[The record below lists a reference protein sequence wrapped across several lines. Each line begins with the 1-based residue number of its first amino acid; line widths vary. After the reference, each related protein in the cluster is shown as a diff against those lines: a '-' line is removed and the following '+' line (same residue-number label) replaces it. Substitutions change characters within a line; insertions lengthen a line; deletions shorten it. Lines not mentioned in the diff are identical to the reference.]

1 MKSSLRSAGVISA
14 LTLLASLAAAGS
26 SVLTSTDG
34 MTVYTYD
41 RDVPGSS
48 ESACVDACAAMW
60 PPVPVQAM
68 APSRDIGTLARDG
81 MKQAAYRDRP
91 LYFYAGDRK
100 PGDAAGDKL
109 GKVWHVV
116 PADTATRAATAPKAA
131 AGTPTHDYQ

>member
-1 MKSSLRSAGVISA
+1 MKTFLHRASLVAAS
-14 LTLLASLAAAGS
+14 TLLVSLAGAGT

-41 RDVPGSS
+41 RDVPGSG
-48 ESACVDACAAMW
+48 ESACLDACAVMW
-60 PPVPVQAM
+60 PPVPVHAM
-68 APSRDIGTLARDG
+68 PASRDIGTLAREG

-100 PGDAAGDKL
+100 PGDAAGDKQ

-116 PADTATRAATAPKAA
+116 PADASAQASAEPKAA
-131 AGTPTHDYQ
+131 PAPAGNAYY

>member
-1 MKSSLRSAGVISA
+1 
-14 LTLLASLAAAGS
+14 
-26 SVLTSTDG
+26 

-60 PPVPVQAM
+60 PPVPLHAM
-68 APSRDIGTLARDG
+68 APGRDISTIARDG

-116 PADTATRAATAPKAA
+116 PADAPAHAATAPSAA
-131 AGTPTHDYQ
+131 ARTPAGDYH